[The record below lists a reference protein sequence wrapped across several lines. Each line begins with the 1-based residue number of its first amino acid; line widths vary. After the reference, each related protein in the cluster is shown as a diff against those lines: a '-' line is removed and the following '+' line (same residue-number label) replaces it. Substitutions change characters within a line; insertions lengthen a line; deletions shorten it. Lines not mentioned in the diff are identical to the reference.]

1 METSKI
7 KSDLRDIRLLIA
19 EDGEDIINI
28 MDRTFKMLVKDIHLA
43 QDGEIAYSLFTQNT
57 PDVIITD
64 LRMPNLDGK
73 ALIKKVRQTNS
84 TVPIIVITA
93 YKDDLNEEELKMVSA
108 VLEKPINFIKLV
120 QLLDECIQGLNQ

>member
-1 METSKI
+1 MEASKI
-7 KSDLRDIRLLIA
+7 KSDLRNISLLIA

-28 MDRTFKMLVKDIHLA
+28 MDRTFKMLVKEIHLA
-43 QDGEIAYSLFTQNT
+43 QDGAIAYSLFQKST

-73 ALIKKVRQTNS
+73 ALIKKIRETNTS
-84 TVPIIVITA
+84 VPIIVITA
-93 YKDDLNEEELKMVSA
+93 YKDDLSADELKLVSA

-120 QLLDECIQGLNQ
+120 NLLDESIQGLIK

>member
-1 METSKI
+1 MEASKI
-7 KSDLRDIRLLIA
+7 KSDLRNISLLIA

-28 MDRTFKMLVKDIHLA
+28 MDRTFTMLVKEIHLA
-43 QDGEIAYSLFTQNT
+43 QDGEIAYSLFQKNT

-73 ALIKKVRQTNS
+73 ALIKKVRETNKH
-84 TVPIIVITA
+84 VPIIVITA
-93 YKDDLNEEELKMVSA
+93 YKDDLSKEELEMVSA

-120 QLLDECIQGLNQ
+120 HLLDEAIQGLVK

>member
-1 METSKI
+1 MEASKI
-7 KSDLRDIRLLIA
+7 KSDLRNISLLIA

-28 MDRTFKMLVKDIHLA
+28 MDRTFTMLVKEIHLA
-43 QDGEIAYSLFTQNT
+43 QDGEIAYSLFQKNT

-73 ALIKKVRQTNS
+73 ALIKKVRETNKH
-84 TVPIIVITA
+84 VPIIVITA
-93 YKDDLNEEELKMVSA
+93 YKDDLSKEELESVSA

-120 QLLDECIQGLNQ
+120 HLLDEAIQGLVK

>member
-1 METSKI
+1 MEASKI

>member
-1 METSKI
+1 MEASKI
-7 KSDLRDIRLLIA
+7 KSDLRDISLLIA

-43 QDGEIAYSLFTQNT
+43 QDGEIAYSLFAKNS

-73 ALIKKVRQTNS
+73 ALIKKVRQMNA
-84 TVPIIVITA
+84 TVPIIVISA
-93 YKDDLNEEELKMVSA
+93 YKDDLNDEELKMVTA

-120 QLLDECIQGLNQ
+120 QLLDECIQGLNK

>member
-120 QLLDECIQGLNQ
+120 QLLDECIQGLNK

>member
-73 ALIKKVRQTNS
+73 SLIKKVRQTNS

>member
-1 METSKI
+1 MEASKI
-7 KSDLRDIRLLIA
+7 KSDLRNISLLIA

-28 MDRTFKMLVKDIHLA
+28 MDRTFKMLVKEIHLA
-43 QDGEIAYSLFTQNT
+43 QDGAIAYSSFQKNT

-73 ALIKKVRQTNS
+73 ALIKKIRETNK

-93 YKDDLNEEELKMVSA
+93 YKDDLSQDELAMVSA

-120 QLLDECIQGLNQ
+120 NLLDESIQGLVK

>member
-43 QDGEIAYSLFTQNT
+43 QDGAIAYSLFTQNT

>member
-7 KSDLRDIRLLIA
+7 KSDLRNISLLIA

-28 MDRTFKMLVKDIHLA
+28 MDRTFKMLVKDINLA
-43 QDGEIAYSLFTQNT
+43 SDGAIAYSLFEEKT

-73 ALIKKVRQTNS
+73 ALIKKVREKNK

-93 YKDDLNEEELKMVSA
+93 YKDDLSAEETAMVSA

-120 QLLDECIQGLNQ
+120 HLLDECIQGLVK

>member
-1 METSKI
+1 MEASKI
-7 KSDLRDIRLLIA
+7 KSDLRDISLLIA

-43 QDGEIAYSLFTQNT
+43 QDGEIAYSLFTKNS

-73 ALIKKVRQTNS
+73 ALIKK
-84 TVPIIVITA
+84 
-93 YKDDLNEEELKMVSA
+93 
-108 VLEKPINFIKLV
+108 
-120 QLLDECIQGLNQ
+120 